1 MTSENKLA
9 FKNIVQG
16 VTIQEEL
23 RNKVCELLKKKDW
36 LEDIGMKME
45 IPALLF
51 EVNKMLNRADWASL
65 RLNVWMDKYLEKEKI
80 KFHCN

>member
-36 LEDIGMKME
+36 LEDMGMKME
-45 IPALLF
+45 VPALLF

-65 RLNVWMDKYLEKEKI
+65 D
-80 KFHCN
+80 